1 MRLLIRRLGFYLVAA
16 WAAITFSFLI
26 PRVVPG
32 NPVATAII
40 RAETSG
46 QCNSACVHAIEL
58 QLGFNVHTT
67 LWTQYAQYWGN
78 LSHGNLGFSWSEN
91 APVGGLIVSYLP
103 WTIGLLVVATVI
115 AFAVGT
121 LIGVLMAWRRGSWVE
136 WVMPAAAFFQAI
148 PYFFLALVIVLIFGQ
163 TGTML
168 KWLPSL
174 FGYDIYTVT
183 PGPNWSYIA
192 SILQHA
198 ILPGVTVVLA
208 SMGGF
213 ILTMRNNMLTTMDED
228 FVLVARAKGLPT
240 RRVVTYAAR
249 NALLPV
255 VSNFTLALSLVVSG
269 QILVEI
275 VFNYPGIGYHLYQ
288 ALSELDYSLV
298 QGIFVVITLVV
309 LAANLLADVVY
320 VLIDP
325 RARQA
330 G

>member
-16 WAAITFSFLI
+16 WADITFSFLI

-67 LWTQYAQYWGN
+67 LWIQYAQYWGN

-121 LIGVLMAWRRGSWVE
+121 LIGLLMAWRRGSWVE

-183 PGPNWSYIA
+183 PGPNWPLIA
-192 SILQHA
+192 CFLQTA
-198 ILPGVTVVLA
+198 TPEGC
-208 SMGGF
+208 
-213 ILTMRNNMLTTMDED
+213 
-228 FVLVARAKGLPT
+228 
-240 RRVVTYAAR
+240 
-249 NALLPV
+249 
-255 VSNFTLALSLVVSG
+255 TLALDA
-269 QILVEI
+269 I
-275 VFNYPGIGYHLYQ
+275 
-288 ALSELDYSLV
+288 
-298 QGIFVVITLVV
+298 
-309 LAANLLADVVY
+309 
-320 VLIDP
+320 
-325 RARQA
+325 RAF
-330 G
+330 